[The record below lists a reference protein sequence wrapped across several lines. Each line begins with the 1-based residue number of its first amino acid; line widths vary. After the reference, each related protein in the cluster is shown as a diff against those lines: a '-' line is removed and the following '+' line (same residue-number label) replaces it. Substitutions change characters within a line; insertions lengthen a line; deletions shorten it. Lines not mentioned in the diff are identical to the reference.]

1 MMRLKQWRNDPL
13 VRAIGLLHVRPSRVV
28 LAILAGVGAIGSAI
42 ALAAVSAWLI
52 ARASQMPPVLHLT
65 VAVVAVRTFG
75 ITRGVLRYSERLA
88 SHDVA
93 LRGMAHLRE
102 QLYLR
107 LAQSRSDRVVQL
119 RRGDVLQRV
128 GADVD
133 AVGDVV
139 VRAII
144 PVGVAT
150 VLGLGSAGL
159 MFYFLPA
166 AGLSLL
172 ACLILAAVLGPVLTL
187 RAVRRAEIGG
197 AQARGDIAAHTL
209 TSLQAA
215 AELRVTG
222 GEQQLR
228 DALAREEAAL
238 TSAQDAAAR
247 PAGWSEFVLQAAMGL
262 AVMCAVVFGGIAL
275 AAGNLEPVELAVIA
289 LTPLA
294 AFEPIQALPEA
305 AQQWYRS
312 RSAAQRIMTLISDE
326 EVAPAIPTLPD
337 DSDGAQSDTAPAAA
351 PDQAAAPAAPEP
363 GGAVQPG
370 ARRRSQSPLIAVRN
384 LTIGWDPAHPATEN
398 LSFEVTAGQAV
409 AVVGPSGAGKTA
421 LLLTLSGMLP
431 PLAGAVRVAGTD
443 PLTWT
448 DGAQRQ
454 EMIALNLED
463 AHIFHTTVLEN
474 LRVARG
480 DTTAAEARAA
490 LENVG
495 LGPWLESLPAGVD
508 TMLGPDAT
516 DVSGGER
523 RRLLIARALLSRA
536 RVLLIDE
543 PAEHLDS
550 DTADDLV
557 RDLLA
562 LAHRAEGER
571 PGRAVILVTHRHAP
585 LDAADRVIEIRA
597 AQPVAAS

>member
-13 VRAIGLLHVRPSRVV
+13 VRAIGLLHVRPSRVI

-172 ACLILAAVLGPVLTL
+172 ACLILAAILGPVLTL

-262 AVMCAVVFGGIAL
+262 AVVCAVVFGGIAL
-275 AAGNLEPVELAVIA
+275 AAGNLAAVELAVIA

-312 RSAAQRIMTLISDE
+312 RSAAQRIMALISDE
-326 EVAPAIPTLPD
+326 ELASEQIAVPVAP
-337 DSDGAQSDTAPAAA
+337 Q
-351 PDQAAAPAAPEP
+351 P
-363 GGAVQPG
+363 GGGVQSG
-370 ARRRSQSPLIAVRN
+370 ARRRPKSPLIAVRD
-384 LTIGWDPAHPATEN
+384 LTIGWDPAHPATKG
-398 LSFEVTAGQAV
+398 LSFEVDEGQAV

-421 LLLTLSGMLP
+421 LLLTLSGMLQ
-431 PLAGAVRVAGTD
+431 PLAGTVRVAGTD

-448 DGAQRQ
+448 DGVQRQ

-480 DTTAAEARAA
+480 DATAAEARAA
-490 LENVG
+490 LANVG
-495 LGPWLESLPAGVD
+495 LGPWREALPAGGD

-516 DVSGGER
+516 DVSGGAPR
-523 RRLLIARALLSRA
+523 RRLIAGPLLSRA

-550 DTADDLV
+550 DTA
-557 RDLLA
+557 
-562 LAHRAEGER
+562 
-571 PGRAVILVTHRHAP
+571 
-585 LDAADRVIEIRA
+585 
-597 AQPVAAS
+597 

>member
-1 MMRLKQWRNDPL
+1 MMRLKQWRSDPL
-13 VRAIGLLHVRPSRVV
+13 VRAIGLLQVRLSRVV
-28 LAILAGVGAIGSAI
+28 LAIFAGVGAIGSAI

-144 PVGVAT
+144 PVGVAA

-222 GEQQLR
+222 GEQQLAN
-228 DALAREEAAL
+228 ALAHEEAAL

-262 AVMCAVVFGGIAL
+262 AVVCAVIFGGLAL

-326 EVAPAIPTLPD
+326 EL
-337 DSDGAQSDTAPAAA
+337 
-351 PDQAAAPAAPEP
+351 APES
-363 GGAVQPG
+363 GGRVQLG
-370 ARRRSQSPLIAVRN
+370 ARRRPQSPLIAAHD
-384 LTIGWDPAHPATEN
+384 LTIGWDRAHPATKD
-398 LSFEVTAGQAV
+398 LSFEVDAGQAV

-431 PLAGAVRVAGTD
+431 PLAGTVRVAGTD
-443 PLTWT
+443 PLTWA
-448 DGAQRQ
+448 DGLQRQ

-480 DTTAAEARAA
+480 DATAAEARAA
-490 LENVG
+490 LANVG
-495 LGPWLESLPAGVD
+495 LGPWLESLPAGLD

-562 LAHRAEGER
+562 LAHRADSEG